1 MKPVLFEG
9 HDVVLGAPQGWDA
22 AKDGECAG
30 LPVMR
35 EGGACISCW
44 ELTDEERKAIANG
57 AHVYL
62 SVFFAGGETQPPV
75 MLAVGRSPPSS
86 DKRG

>member
-9 HDVVLGAPQGWDA
+9 HDVVLGAPKGWDA
-22 AKDGECAG
+22 EKEGECVG
-30 LPVMR
+30 LPIMR

-57 AHVYL
+57 GHLWL
-62 SVFFAGGETQPPV
+62 SVFSGETQPPV
-75 MLAVGRSPPSS
+75 MMAVGRSPPS
-86 DKRG
+86 DHKIG